1 MKPWK
6 MNRLSTWIAPVLTA
20 LRPARAC
27 RALCSLFS
35 VLCSLSFGMAAEEA
49 VMPNDYGPMFYGVEL
64 PEDGARLL
72 LVIDTSKSM
81 GRKDSARTDGGTRWD
96 TLLDEVTGMTDQ
108 MADIIARRRV
118 CYTVSLLYEG
128 GDEPHAGT
136 TPFDLSKPGIAQALL
151 AELRGKTF
159 TSGGSFEHTFGE
171 TLWPLVSKQHIT
183 HIIYLGD
190 NDIGR
195 YGETPARAAL
205 TAWYNLPR
213 KNPTADQRPLFRLKS
228 AWWEPWKGWRRPT
241 AKRPVF
247 RSQQR
252 LPPPPRDVVFHAIAI
267 GQKSPFLKEMATLGH
282 GEYVERLPAK
292 RRK

>member
-6 MNRLSTWIAPVLTA
+6 MNRLSAWIAPVLTA

-27 RALCSLFS
+27 RALCSLFT

-96 TLLDEVTGMTDQ
+96 TLLDEVSGMADQ

-128 GDEPHAGT
+128 GAEPPAG
-136 TPFDLSKPGIAQALL
+136 
-151 AELRGKTF
+151 
-159 TSGGSFEHTFGE
+159 
-171 TLWPLVSKQHIT
+171 
-183 HIIYLGD
+183 
-190 NDIGR
+190 
-195 YGETPARAAL
+195 
-205 TAWYNLPR
+205 
-213 KNPTADQRPLFRLKS
+213 
-228 AWWEPWKGWRRPT
+228 
-241 AKRPVF
+241 
-247 RSQQR
+247 
-252 LPPPPRDVVFHAIAI
+252 PPPPQTPALNAPPRRDNPHAY
-267 GQKSPFLKEMATLGH
+267 KKEMADRVAEADARLQ
-282 GEYVERLPAK
+282 GEL
-292 RRK
+292 